1 MRTVSSTIP
10 RKAVMCESEQC
21 SGEWKSAYFFSV
33 GFEVFSWLSAG
44 RCHLKRVVLVQDVA
58 ACPLSSHELQA

>member
-1 MRTVSSTIP
+1 
-10 RKAVMCESEQC
+10 MCESGQC

>member
-33 GFEVFSWLSAG
+33 GFEVFLVAICRALPPEAG
-44 RCHLKRVVLVQDVA
+44 GAGAGCGGMTFVFT
-58 ACPLSSHELQA
+58 